1 MFPAV
6 PHVGRLDVDTSGLLL
21 FTDDGKLTAG
31 LINGSTL
38 KAIKVRGSLYDV
50 QCTCTRILLE

>member
-50 QCTCTRILLE
+50 QCTCTT